1 MRLLLID
8 IGNTTCDVRAFD
20 PTSGAIEPLIRLYSR
35 KNLLD
40 NPKLLYLEMA
50 AINEQFKAIIYVSVV
65 PELNDMIRHLGQE
78 LGITVLNMRNDIPF
92 DKSPF
97 KTDDLRVLGADFI
110 ANYFGFKDRYRTDN
124 AAIVSLGSATTI
136 FLIKEGKFIGTT
148 ISPGVLFSLEALLQN
163 TSLLEK
169 NNYRFIPDIIGTNTF
184 ESISIGAIKGHFYLI
199 MGLLND
205 IKKEYSLDKI
215 LFTGGNAYFYHDVC
229 QKHDIGIDETL
240 IFHGLSFLALQHTNL
255 Y

>member
-20 PTSGAIEPLIRLYSR
+20 PTSGVIEPLARLYSR
-35 KNLLD
+35 KYLLESPNLLRH
-40 NPKLLYLEMA
+40 EMER
-50 AINEQFKAIIYVSVV
+50 IKERFKAIIYVSVV
-65 PELNDMIRHLGQE
+65 PELNDMVRHLGQE
-78 LGITVLNMRNDIPF
+78 LGIKVLNMRNDIPF
-92 DKSPF
+92 DKNPF

-110 ANYFGFKDRYRTDN
+110 ANYFGFKDRYQLDN

-136 FLIKEGKFIGTT
+136 FLIANGKFIGTT
-148 ISPGVLFSLEALLQN
+148 ISPGVLFSLEALLKN

-169 NNYRFIPDIIGTNTF
+169 NNYQFIPDIIGTNTF

-199 MGLLND
+199 MGLLKD
-205 IKKEYSLDKI
+205 IKKKYSLDKV
-215 LFTGGNAYFYHDVC
+215 LFTGGNAYFYTTIC
-229 QKHDIGIDETL
+229 QEHGIEIDETL
-240 IFHGLSFLALQHTNL
+240 IFHGLGFLARQHSNL